1 MNLPQIVYEDYSGVA
16 AGDVVG
22 EYVDDL
28 ANGAATQGGVAQAK
42 SLYIYI
48 VYKVLIAIQNKLLV
62 NIFTCGEADRS

>member
-1 MNLPQIVYEDYSGVA
+1 MNLPKVVYEDYSGVA

-42 SLYIYI
+42 SLFIYK
-48 VYKVLIAIQNKLLV
+48 KVLIAIQNKLLM
-62 NIFTCGEADRS
+62 

>member
-1 MNLPQIVYEDYSGVA
+1 MNLPQVVYEDDSSVA

-42 SLYIYI
+42 SLFIHI
-48 VYKVLIAIQNKLLV
+48 KR
-62 NIFTCGEADRS
+62 C